1 MTDTTSRAAGSSQ
14 RRLAHL
20 GMLLFA
26 ALIAGSFTFGA
37 AAVPYLAP
45 VPLNALRFVMASL
58 LMGAFAFG
66 VARQKFAWPKAPWRF
81 GITGFLT
88 AVYFVTMFI
97 ALTMTLPVATS
108 AVYTLVPIMTAL
120 TGLLIVGQRSGPPVL
135 LSLLL
140 AGIGAIW
147 VIFRGDLDA
156 LLRFDIGTGEL
167 IYFVGCIAYAI
178 YTPLLRRYNRG
189 ESALVLSFWTLT
201 GTALCIVLYGLPEIL
216 ATDWLHPATRRL
228 VGGGLPRGRA
238 DSDLL
243 LPHPVRLGAPAGG
256 QGGGL
261 WLHRAGLRHRVRR
274 ICRPRLDQPV
284 GRRRSGDHG
293 ARSCGAGG
301 AAGAELARAAPLR
314 PGKRQAE
321 SKEGDNDQG
330 QEKDRFGRHRAGSS
344 VGSRKRTMSG
354 AARC

>member
-156 LLRFDIGTGEL
+156 LLRFDVGTGEL
-167 IYFVGCIAYAI
+167 IYFVGCVAYAI

-201 GTALCIVLYGLPEIL
+201 GTAACIVLYGLPGIL
-216 ATDWLHPATRRL
+216 ATDWLHLPPVVWWVVVYLAVGPTAICFFLIQFASVHLPAAKVVAYGYIVPAFVIVL
-228 VGGGLPRGRA
+228 EGFVG
-238 DSDLL
+238 
-243 LPHPVRLGAPAGG
+243 
-256 QGGGL
+256 
-261 WLHRAGLRHRVRR
+261 
-274 ICRPRLDQPV
+274 
-284 GRRRSGDHG
+284 HG
-293 ARSCGAGG
+293 WTSLSV
-301 AAGAELARAAPLR
+301 AAGAAITVLGLAVLAALPER
-314 PGKRQAE
+314 
-321 SKEGDNDQG
+321 N
-330 QEKDRFGRHRAGSS
+330 
-344 VGSRKRTMSG
+344 
-354 AARC
+354 